1 MTGLNPL
8 KGFRD
13 LYPQEK
19 GVQSYLFEKMRQ
31 VANLLGYQEY
41 DGPIVEPVGLYEN
54 KTSKE
59 LLERQTFQIKD
70 KKGEILVLRPEMTP
84 SLARMVANK
93 AGQLIF
99 PLKLY
104 NIGARF
110 RYEAPQKGRSRE
122 FYQADFD
129 ILGTKSIISDAE
141 SIYTLISIFE
151 KLGATEKD
159 FKVFINSRSYMEE
172 SLLNSNISKDKLSAI
187 LNIIDKKGKVEKNK
201 FDAML
206 QDEKLSKEQIL
217 SIYRLIDKS
226 TSGVDYPYF
235 KELFSILKSYGV
247 DKYCEINTST
257 VRGLDYYTGVVFE
270 AIEVSNE
277 EGSLNR
283 SLFGGGRYDNL
294 VSDFD
299 QKLEIPGVGFATSD
313 VILLKFMQNK
323 GLIPNSVLKSPS
335 CLITVFDDKT
345 LYKSVEL
352 SAYLRKNNISCELY
366 PDSQT
371 KLDKQLKYADKR
383 MIPYVLI
390 IGPTEIKTNK
400 IKVKDMKTGEQKDMR
415 KEELIKKLETRSTKL
430 ETIL

>member
-19 GVQSYLFEKMRQ
+19 GVQSFIFEKFRQ

-41 DGPIVEPVGLYEN
+41 DGPIVEPVALYEN

-59 LLERQTFQIKD
+59 LLERQTFQIRD

-99 PLKLY
+99 PLKLF

-110 RYEAPQKGRSRE
+110 RYETPQKGRSRE

-129 ILGTKSIISDAE
+129 ILGTKSIVSDAE

-151 KLGATEKD
+151 MLGADEKD
-159 FKVFINSRSYMEE
+159 FKVLINSRSYIEE
-172 SLLNSNISKDKLSAI
+172 SLLNINIPKEKIGSVLI
-187 LNIIDKKGKVEKNK
+187 IIDKKQKVSKK
-201 FDAML
+201 DFDSML
-206 QDEKLSKEQIL
+206 QDENLDASQIQ
-217 SIYRLIDKS
+217 SINRIIDYKIKPA
-226 TSGVDYPYF
+226 DYSYF
-235 KELFSILKSYGV
+235 EDLFSILKSYGV

-270 AIEVSNE
+270 AIEVSDE

-299 QKLEIPGVGFATSD
+299 KKLKIPGVGFATSD
-313 VILLKFMQNK
+313 VILLEFMQNK

-352 SAYLRKNNISCELY
+352 SAYLRKNSISCELY
-366 PDSQT
+366 PESQT

-400 IKVKDMKTGEQKDMR
+400 IKVKNMKTGEQKDMK
-415 KEELIKKLETRSTKL
+415 KEELLEFL
-430 ETIL
+430 NPNL